1 MNNIC
6 MRHALRTG
14 IAGSIGCSIYLFI
27 YQSHCIWIVI
37 SALLLCQTH
46 TTGSFIN
53 LFTHAIDRIIATG
66 IGVSLGLL
74 GYTLIFLNVN
84 DSNKEIIPIDII
96 NKEPSA
102 ELSPGQKDQDSLPS
116 YIILDEILYLY
127 IELSLSKKE
136 IIAKGF
142 NSKVVDSIIKK
153 VDQNEYKRNQ
163 AAPGIKITSLAFGI
177 GRRMPIV
184 QKYLN

>member
-53 LFTHAIDRIIATG
+53 LFKHAIDRIIATG
-66 IGVSLGLL
+66 IVCLWLTWL
-74 GYTLIFLNVN
+74 YVNLLNVN
-84 DSNKEIIPIDII
+84 DSNKEIIPIICLFIFIISDSILQLTEGLNIITITAAIIMLVSIQEDSAIPMALARSMDII
-96 NKEPSA
+96 TGSA
-102 ELSPGQKDQDSLPS
+102 IGIIVSL
-116 YIILDEILYLY
+116 IIP
-127 IELSLSKKE
+127 
-136 IIAKGF
+136 
-142 NSKVVDSIIKK
+142 VKK
-153 VDQNEYKRNQ
+153 V
-163 AAPGIKITSLAFGI
+163 G
-177 GRRMPIV
+177 
-184 QKYLN
+184 

>member
-53 LFTHAIDRIIATG
+53 LFKHAIDRIIATG

-84 DSNKEIIPIDII
+84 DSNKEIIPMICLFIFIISDSILQLTEGLNIITITAAIIMLVSIQEDSAIPMALARSMDII
-96 NKEPSA
+96 TGSA
-102 ELSPGQKDQDSLPS
+102 IGIIVSL
-116 YIILDEILYLY
+116 IIP
-127 IELSLSKKE
+127 
-136 IIAKGF
+136 A
-142 NSKVVDSIIKK
+142 KK
-153 VDQNEYKRNQ
+153 V
-163 AAPGIKITSLAFGI
+163 G
-177 GRRMPIV
+177 
-184 QKYLN
+184 